1 MSIPMLHIVLSVC
14 AYTRI
19 WFRNALLDARIAVP
33 IKYSLPSLRMRL
45 LLFGKT
51 EFSAKDLQLHMVN
64 LLQTRRYALLV
75 LCRRSREAQK

>member
-1 MSIPMLHIVLSVC
+1 MLMLHILASVW

-19 WFRNALLDARIAVP
+19 WFRNALLDARIAAP
-33 IKYSLPSLRMRL
+33 TKYSLPSLHMRL

-51 EFSAKDLQLHMVN
+51 EFGAKDLHLHLVN
-64 LLQTRRYALLV
+64 LLHTGRYALLV